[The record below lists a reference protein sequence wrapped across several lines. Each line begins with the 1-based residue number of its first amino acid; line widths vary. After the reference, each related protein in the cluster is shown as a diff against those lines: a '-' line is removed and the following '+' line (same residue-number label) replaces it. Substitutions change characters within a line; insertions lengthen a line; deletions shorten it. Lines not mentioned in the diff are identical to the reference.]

1 MSGTELVAL
10 ILFLLNVVVWWKAT
24 SKKRVAKHTSKA
36 RRRGK
41 ESAYCTRVIDGDTI
55 QVIVDGRL
63 ERVRYIGM
71 DTPEVGESG
80 YKSATEANRRLVEGK
95 RIVME
100 RDRSNRDKYK
110 RLLRYV
116 WVGRT
121 FVNAQLVKMG
131 KAKVMVVAPNV
142 RRIKQIAQ

>member
-1 MSGTELVAL
+1 MNAADLVAL

-24 SKKRVAKHTSKA
+24 SRRRTTRSQA
-36 RRRGK
+36 RRQVRK
-41 ESAYCTRVIDGDTI
+41 TAYCTRVIDGDTI
-55 QVIVDGRL
+55 EVVVNGKV

-80 YKSATEANRRLVEGK
+80 FQSATEANRRLVEGK
-95 RIVME
+95 QIVME
-100 RDRSNRDKYK
+100 RDRRNRDNYK

-131 KAKVMVVAPNV
+131 KAKVMVVEPNV